1 MNYILQKVKFYDLLQ
16 ARFIENA
23 DMPKNN
29 ISLGKVY
36 DLLIWSGINKQ
47 YRIEI
52 INDLIEKGY
61 LKRVNQRILK
71 IAPLRKKKVIVC

>member
-1 MNYILQKVKFYDLLQ
+1 MVNIKVRFYDLLQ
-16 ARFIENA
+16 QRFIEHS
-23 DMPKNN
+23 DMPNN
-29 ISLGKVY
+29 HISLQKVY
-36 DLLIWSGINKQ
+36 CLLIWSGINKK

-71 IAPLRKKKVIVC
+71 ITHCKKKKGIVLE